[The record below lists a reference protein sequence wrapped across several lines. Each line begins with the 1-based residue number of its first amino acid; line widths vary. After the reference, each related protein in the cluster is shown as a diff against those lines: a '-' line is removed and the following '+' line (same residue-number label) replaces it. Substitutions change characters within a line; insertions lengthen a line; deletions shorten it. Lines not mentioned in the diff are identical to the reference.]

1 MIYYFAREK
10 THEVVV
16 CFQWDLWFGWK
27 RPPLFYFIIY
37 FNEL

>member
-16 CFQWDLWFGWK
+16 CVRKDLNFGRK
-27 RPPLFYFIIY
+27 NQYIFYFIS
-37 FNEL
+37 